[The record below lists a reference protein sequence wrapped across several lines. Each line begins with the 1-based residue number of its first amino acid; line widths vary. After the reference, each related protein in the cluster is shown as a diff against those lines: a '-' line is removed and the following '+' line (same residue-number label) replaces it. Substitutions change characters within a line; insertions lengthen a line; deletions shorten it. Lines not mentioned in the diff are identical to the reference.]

1 MKLIKGANKKEK
13 LEDAS
18 YKAIV
23 LSAIMIAIGLLLG
36 SFIKYT
42 VIIASI
48 GAFILLVG
56 IILYIISQLVK

>member
-1 MKLIKGANKKEK
+1 MKLIKGTNKKEK

-18 YKAIV
+18 YKSII
-23 LSAIMIAIGLLLG
+23 LSAIMIFVGLLLG

-48 GAFILLVG
+48 GTFILLLG